1 MENNSIIPKQK
12 IYLIYLFKTTTFME
26 SNNIFGIQD
35 DGKTA
40 GLLSYFFVLGWSVSY
55 FTFHKNDKT
64 SLSSYHLR
72 QTLFLY
78 LSYVVI
84 RFGLYLFLSHVWL
97 STGIF
102 SLYYLTMLINFTFI
116 ALWVTGLMGAIN
128 GEKNQYHC
136 WPGQHKAYF
145 RVFNK

>member
-1 MENNSIIPKQK
+1 
-12 IYLIYLFKTTTFME
+12 ME

-84 RFGLYLFLSHVWL
+84 RLGLYIALGSGWAP
-97 STGIF
+97 TGIF
-102 SLYYLTMLINFTFI
+102 SAFYLSLFINVTFV

-128 GEKNQYHC
+128 GEKKPIPLVAGAAQSIF
-136 WPGQHKAYF
+136 AAI
-145 RVFNK
+145 

>member
-1 MENNSIIPKQK
+1 
-12 IYLIYLFKTTTFME
+12 ME

-84 RFGLYLFLSHVWL
+84 RLGLYFALGSGWAP
-97 STGIF
+97 TGIF
-102 SLYYLTMLINFTFI
+102 SPYYLSLLVNVTFI
-116 ALWVTGLMGAIN
+116 ALWVTG
-128 GEKNQYHC
+128 
-136 WPGQHKAYF
+136 
-145 RVFNK
+145 